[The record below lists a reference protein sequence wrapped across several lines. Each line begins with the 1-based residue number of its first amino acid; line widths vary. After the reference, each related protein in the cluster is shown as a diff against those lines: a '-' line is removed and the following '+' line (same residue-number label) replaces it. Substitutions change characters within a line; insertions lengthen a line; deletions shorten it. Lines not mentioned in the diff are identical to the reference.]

1 MPYKVGRRKLY
12 RKRKRGYKKKFV
24 PRGLAMKRAQQIS
37 TKVFYFKGAGKIA
50 GNPQANIQEDFLTVF
65 WQTQPTAMVVPNIP
79 GDFDQVSDAYQEYK
93 VLAIRLT
100 LYAANVGTGSA
111 VIQAAPNQVL
121 QRGITCIYKDQEVI
135 DPTLQPPPSSVTD
148 VINYGSAKVIPS
160 RVDKWTTT
168 IYRPKG
174 NPEWGNCDR
183 NTPPAQRF
191 ADSWRG
197 GIYMLANGCSNQLLW
212 FYTTEYKVVF
222 RGRNYT

>member
-1 MPYKVGRRKLY
+1 MPNLKRR
-12 RKRKRGYKKKFV
+12 RAVRRRRPRRKFV
-24 PRGLAMKRAQQIS
+24 PRSLALKKSQQIS

-50 GNPQANIQEDFLTVF
+50 ANPAGTIVEDFLTVD
-65 WQTQPTAMVVPNIP
+65 WQTTPTAMVVPNIP

-93 VLAIRLT
+93 CLAIRLT

-111 VIQAAPNQVL
+111 TTQPLL

-135 DPTLQPPPSSVTD
+135 DPALQPPQTGVVD
-148 VINYGSAKVIPS
+148 VINLGSAKVIPS
-160 RVDKWTTT
+160 RCEKWKTT
-168 IYRPKG
+168 IYRASG
-174 NPEWGNCDR
+174 NTEWGNCDR

-197 GIYMLANGCSNQLLW
+197 GIYVLANGCSNNLLW
-212 FYTTEYKVVF
+212 FYTTEYKVIF